1 MTSQTLK
8 LWLLIAGGRAESG
21 GEGERGENEQAG
33 KEDQRCDK
41 KIKVGGITCNVYI
54 LGNLIWRTEDFN
66 GVIMYFNRSKG
77 VGGCN

>member
-8 LWLLIAGGRAESG
+8 LWSNWLLIAGGRAESG

-41 KIKVGGITCNVYI
+41 KIKVSRITCNVYI
-54 LGNLIWRTEDFN
+54 LGNL
-66 GVIMYFNRSKG
+66 M
-77 VGGCN
+77 